1 MNTIFDIM
9 TEKQEEILR
18 LIDTSGLNKSWIAG
32 QVGVSKQTL
41 GNQINKNQEID
52 YDLYLKI
59 KSLLQNIDL
68 QKGSKVTTSFQIGE
82 NKPAYTLPTRFNTF
96 PVVSKVRAGTPNG
109 IHEGDIIDNIT
120 FNYPSKDGVLAVLV
134 EGESMADE
142 LHHGDIVLIDK
153 YADVQNGNIVIAIFE
168 NETHTIK
175 RYRELKE
182 DLIELYPNNK
192 SFQTLITERS
202 KLRAI
207 YKVVRSLSN
216 H

>member
-1 MNTIFDIM
+1 M
-9 TEKQEEILR
+9 TENQEEILR
-18 LIDTSGLNKSWIAG
+18 LIDASGLHRNWIAEK
-32 QVGVSKQTL
+32 VGVSKQTL

-59 KSLLQNIDL
+59 KSLLQNIEH
-68 QKGSKVTTSFQIGE
+68 QKGSDNTIYQIGE
-82 NKPAYTLPTRFNTF
+82 SKAIYALPTRFNTF
-96 PVVSKVRAGTPNG
+96 PVVSKVRAGIPNG

-153 YADVQNGNIVIAIFE
+153 YADVQNGNIVVAIFE

-175 RYRELKE
+175 RYRMLTE
-182 DLIELYPNNK
+182 DLVELYPENK
-192 SFQTLITERS
+192 SVQPIITERS

-207 YKVVRSLSN
+207 YKVVRSLRN